1 MYSVVDKRVAVET
14 AQTSHGV
21 VGVVTDAT
29 RATDYHN
36 SKISGKIFFINQVN
50 VGRDPSLFF

>member
-1 MYSVVDKRVAVET
+1 MYRIVDQRVAVET
-14 AQTSHGV
+14 AQTGDGV

-36 SKISGKIFFINQVN
+36 SKISGRIFLSICQTK
-50 VGRDPSLFF
+50 D